1 LDGWFQYSKNERVS
15 YLVSKFPQKLEKALL
30 HAQAQERSARKKA
43 GLSSIVFWGLTV
55 ILLGIACR
63 DVGAFFASSL
73 GVRLMTLWTLPAAW
87 YIMTSQLANQAAQK
101 FSKLQDMAV
110 SRAHPGFCI
119 HEHPC
124 GCREEFF
131 DKLERHGI
139 DLYLE

>member
-1 LDGWFQYSKNERVS
+1 VS

-87 YIMTSQLANQAAQK
+87 YIMNSRLAARAAQDL
-101 FSKLQDMAV
+101 SKLKNTAF
-110 SRAHPGFCI
+110 SRAYPGFCP
-119 HEHPC
+119 HENPC
-124 GCREEFF
+124 GCRREFF
-131 DKLERHGI
+131 DSMEKQGI
-139 DLYLE
+139 DLYL